1 MKYLLC
7 LIENLHYAVP
17 AGQVVRI
24 EEPDRDDRFSPH
36 PWQSYLREGSQGGG
50 NYSARILLE
59 AQPELLPLYVEE
71 VIDISAEYEGEV
83 STFPNELVDAPEG
96 IFSGIIL
103 LDGLPYIVISA
114 SDLAKEQ
121 ENAPGA

>member
-7 LIENLHYAVP
+7 LIETLHYAVP
-17 AGQVVRI
+17 ARQVVRI
-24 EEPDRDDRFSPH
+24 EEPDRDDRLSPR
-36 PWQSYLREGSQGGG
+36 PWQSYLREGSQVGG

-59 AQPELLPLYVEE
+59 AQPELVPLYVEE

-121 ENAPGA
+121 ENAQGA